1 MSKYRI
7 KVHVELEECDESEN
21 HEITQNSDGSFS
33 TVITEKDAISI
44 DMCEKS
50 VLQTAYPTIR
60 KAVSNHFSQIS
71 KKMPKQKLEKGR
83 KS

>member
-50 VLQTAYPTIR
+50 VLQTLDVR
-60 KAVSNHFSQIS
+60 VF
-71 KKMPKQKLEKGR
+71 
-83 KS
+83 

>member
-33 TVITEKDAISI
+33 TVISEKNATSI
-44 DMCEKS
+44 DMC
-50 VLQTAYPTIR
+50 
-60 KAVSNHFSQIS
+60 
-71 KKMPKQKLEKGR
+71 
-83 KS
+83 